1 TAYAIPNLADRGVT
15 FVKPGDE
22 DYRGQLV
29 GEHCKDDDLDV
40 NVCREKKLSNI
51 SVASADKTVVLKP
64 ARELSLEAML
74 EYIEDDEWVEV
85 TPGACRMR
93 KRELDPTMRKRAA
106 RDAAKLEAQ
115 EMGV

>member
-1 TAYAIPNLADRGVT
+1 
-15 FVKPGDE
+15 
-22 DYRGQLV
+22 
-29 GEHCKDDDLDV
+29 
-40 NVCREKKLSNI
+40 KLTNI
-51 SVASADKTVVLKP
+51 RAASADKTVVLRP
-64 ARELSLEAML
+64 PREMALEAML

-106 RDAAKLEAQ
+106 RDAAKAEAE